1 MSAWS
6 LYCRVEHRERK
17 SETSLYL
24 AGNNYLV
31 SKQRLSD
38 DDVDVLC
45 EALIANTYVTALDLR
60 YNNLTDVGA
69 KHIAQLLLVWTWLLQ
84 QWGN

>member
-6 LYCRVEHRERK
+6 FCCHVEHRESK

-45 EALIANTYVTALDLR
+45 EALTTNTYVTALDLR

-84 QWGN
+84 Q